1 MKHDDAEAITRI
13 VMHILRERRESK
25 GLSYRKLAKKTGIS
39 NRYLSMIEHGE
50 YNPTLLQLLK
60 IAAALGLKLG
70 PVVSR
75 AQREWKAQKRAKS

>member
-1 MKHDDAEAITRI
+1 MK
-13 VMHILRERRESK
+13 ILRERRESK

-39 NRYLSMIEHGE
+39 NRSLSMIEHVE

-75 AQREWKAQKRAKS
+75 AQREWKAQKKRQV